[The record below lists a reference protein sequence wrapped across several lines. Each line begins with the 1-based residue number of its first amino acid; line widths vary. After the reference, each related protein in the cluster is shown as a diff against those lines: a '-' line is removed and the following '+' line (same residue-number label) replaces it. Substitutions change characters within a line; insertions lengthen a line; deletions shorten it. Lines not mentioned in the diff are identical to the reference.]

1 MTHIL
6 ARLAGIALVM
16 GCMAAL
22 AAAMVTLA
30 PTHPWAVVVLA
41 GVGLVLLGYAG
52 GGIR

>member
-22 AAAMVTLA
+22 AAAMVALS
-30 PTHPWAVVVLA
+30 PTHPWAVVAL
-41 GVGLVLLGYAG
+41 GWVGLVILGYAG
-52 GGIR
+52 GGIK